1 MTRKNALN
9 QYRMDLHIHTC
20 LSPCGC
26 SEMVPT
32 RIIDRALQQQL
43 RIIGVCDHN
52 ASENYPAV
60 KKAAEGCGVEVLG
73 GMEVT
78 SREEIHI
85 LALFDSAKN
94 LHALQKI
101 VYSHLTGINDSSA
114 FGEQYIVDRNDYV
127 KGVNGRLLIGSVDIS
142 LEKIVRHIHDYGG
155 IAIASHIDRSA
166 YSIISQLGFIPEG
179 LELDAVELAFAQ
191 SEPTDFPGAARYP
204 ALRFSDAHYLKDIG
218 SAYTNALLG
227 CPSIEELR
235 MALQGICGRK
245 IWTE

>member
-1 MTRKNALN
+1 MSRKNALD

-20 LSPCGC
+20 LSPCGF

-32 RIIDRALQQQL
+32 RIIDRALQQNL

-60 KKAAEGCGVEVLG
+60 KKAAQGCGVAVLG
-73 GMEVT
+73 GMEVN

-85 LALFDSAKN
+85 LALFDSEKN
-94 LHALQKI
+94 LQALQKI
-101 VYSHLTGINDSSA
+101 VYSRLRGVNDSSA
-114 FGEQYIVDRNDYV
+114 FGEQYIVDCNDYV
-127 KGVNGRLLIGSVDIS
+127 KGVNRKLLIGSVDIS
-142 LEKIVRHIHDYGG
+142 LERMIDHIHERGG

-166 YSIISQLGFIPEG
+166 YSIISQLGFIPEDLG
-179 LELDAVELAFAQ
+179 LDAVELAFAQ
-191 SEPTDFPGAARYP
+191 SEPADFPGAARYP

-218 SAYTNALLG
+218 STCTNALLG
-227 CPSIEELR
+227 NPTIEELR
-235 MALQGICGRK
+235 MALQRRCGRK